1 MRKNPRSLASD
12 NYLLRRKNARF
23 DIIIFTEHPWGGR
36 FQPLKIEGDQEAGGN
51 GRNPSGQ
58 EGYIGSICEVFGSM
72 LTVGS

>member
-1 MRKNPRSLASD
+1 LHNRKIAHFQGKIETALHI
-12 NYLLRRKNARF
+12 LRG
-23 DIIIFTEHPWGGR
+23 HPWGGR